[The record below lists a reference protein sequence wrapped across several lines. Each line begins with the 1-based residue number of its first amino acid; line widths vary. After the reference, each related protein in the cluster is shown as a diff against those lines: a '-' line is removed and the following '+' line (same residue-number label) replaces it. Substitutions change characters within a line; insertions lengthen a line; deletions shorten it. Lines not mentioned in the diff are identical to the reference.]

1 MVECPALRDD
11 RWVDGDS
18 QTLEDKIRVE
28 SGVSLIPRPLSERH
42 PRLAGLRG
50 PRRPVARCG
59 VESATTI
66 EEDSV
71 SSADEWIQQL
81 VNRGG
86 KGLPMTAESLAEL
99 LVRLSMYGIAVRD
112 EQEPVMGV
120 MWGHVVTLV
129 DKLREAAGLEV
140 NAVNDVYRAEVAR
153 LGLPID

>member
-1 MVECPALRDD
+1 M
-11 RWVDGDS
+11 
-18 QTLEDKIRVE
+18 
-28 SGVSLIPRPLSERH
+28 
-42 PRLAGLRG
+42 
-50 PRRPVARCG
+50 
-59 VESATTI
+59 
-66 EEDSV
+66 